1 MTSTKTISTKTGG
14 GTKAGM
20 DKVYLIH
27 RIAILLACG
36 AVFYP
41 ASNPGRITTQISQ
54 YTSLLTSAVSWSSL
68 TGNLNRALNK
78 GYLAV
83 GTFQL
88 LMAASIVVLVGVILA
103 AVGGCMSVGN
113 NRMKRTG
120 LRFPAIGSLLM
131 LGGLAGIYVAYTQV
145 LAADYSKAPANFPGG
160 FYFYLALAVIILG
173 TTVIQLLR
181 SKGAELEARMQMK
194 EDYHLFLLFVP
205 ILALA
210 FVFCYLPL
218 WGWRYAFFD
227 YTAGGTLSM
236 ENFVGLKWFTY
247 LFENA
252 ATRRDMARVLK
263 NTLGISAINIVTM
276 WLPMVF
282 AILLTQVNSKR
293 FRRIVQTLTTIPNF
307 LGWVIVYAIAIAL
320 FSTTGFVN
328 GFLTNIVGTASNT
341 NYLMDSSHMWLKM
354 WLWGTW
360 KGVGWSA
367 IIYIS
372 SISGIDPTL
381 YEAATMDGAG
391 RFGKIWNVTIPQLM
405 PTFFVLLIMGVAGIL
420 SNGLDQ
426 YLVFSN
432 AANGEAIEVLDLYV
446 YNLGIGSGQISVSTV
461 IGMAKSVISILLL
474 FGANAVSKKIRGESI
489 I

>member
-1 MTSTKTISTKTGG
+1 MTSTKEIARP
-14 GTKAGM
+14 AGS
-20 DKVYLIH
+20 KLYLLH
-27 RIAILLACG
+27 RIAILVACA

-41 ASNPGRITTQISQ
+41 ALSPTRITTQISQ
-54 YTSLLTSAVSWSSL
+54 YTSLLTSAISWSSL
-68 TGNLNRALNK
+68 TSGLSRALNR
-78 GYLAV
+78 GYLATS
-83 GTFQL
+83 TFQL
-88 LMAASIVVLVGVILA
+88 LMVASIVCLVGVILS
-103 AVGGCMSVGN
+103 AVGGCMSAGN
-113 NRMKRTG
+113 TRMKRKG
-120 LRFPAIGSLLM
+120 LRFPIIGSLLM
-131 LGGLAGIYVAYTQV
+131 FAGLAGIYVSYTQIV
-145 LAADYSKAPANFPGG
+145 AADYSRAPAYFPMG
-160 FYFYLALAVIILG
+160 FWFYLVLAVVILA
-173 TTVIQLLR
+173 TSLIELVR
-181 SKGAELEARMQMK
+181 SKGAVLEPKMEML
-194 EDYHLFLLFVP
+194 EDYHLFLLFLP

-236 ENFVGLKWFTY
+236 ENFVGLRWFTY
-247 LFENA
+247 LFENE
-252 ATRRDMARVLK
+252 ATRNDLLRVLK
-263 NTLGISAINIVTM
+263 NTLAISGINIITL

-293 FRRIVQTLTTIPNF
+293 FRRVVQTLTTIPNF
-307 LGWVIVYAIAIAL
+307 LGWVIVYAIAVAL

-328 GFLTNIVGTASNT
+328 GFLTNILGTPSDVNW
-341 NYLMDSSHMWLKM
+341 LMDSSHMWLKM

-367 IIYIS
+367 IVYIS

-391 RFGKIWNVTIPQLM
+391 RFAKIWNVTIPQLM
-405 PTFFVLLIMGVAGIL
+405 PTFFVMLLMGIAGIL

-432 AANGEAIEVLDLYV
+432 AANGSAIEVLDLYV
-446 YNLGIGSGQISVSTV
+446 YNLGIGSGQISMSTV
-461 IGMAKSVISILLL
+461 IGMAKSIVSVILL
-474 FGANAVSKKIRGESI
+474 FAANTFSKKVRGESI

>member
-1 MTSTKTISTKTGG
+1 MTSAKTATKQESARGG
-14 GTKAGM
+14 
-20 DKVYLIH
+20 KVYLLH
-27 RIAILLACG
+27 RIAILLACA

-41 ASNPGRITTQISQ
+41 ALSPTRITTKISQ
-54 YTSLLTSAVSWSSL
+54 YTSLLTSSLSWSSL
-68 TGNLNRALNK
+68 TSSLSRALSK
-78 GYLAV
+78 GYLE
-83 GTFQL
+83 TSIFQL
-88 LMAASIVVLVGVILA
+88 LMVASIVLLVGVILS
-103 AVGGCMSVGN
+103 AVGGCMSAGN
-113 NRMKRTG
+113 NRMQRTG
-120 LRFPAIGSLLM
+120 LRYPIIGSVVM
-131 LGGLAGIYVAYTQV
+131 LVGLAGIYVAYTQV
-145 LAADYSKAPANFPGG
+145 VAADYSKAPANFPVG
-160 FYFYLALAVIILG
+160 FWFYLVIAIIILA
-173 TTVIQLLR
+173 TSVFELIQG
-181 SKGAELEARMQMK
+181 KGAVLEPRMEMK
-194 EDYHLFLLFVP
+194 EDYHLFLLFLP
-205 ILALA
+205 ILAIA

-227 YTAGGTLSM
+227 YTAGGTLSW
-236 ENFVGLKWFTY
+236 ENFVGFKWFTY
-247 LFENA
+247 LFQND
-252 ATRRDMARVLK
+252 ATRSDLIRVLK
-263 NTLGISAINIVTM
+263 NTLAISGINIITL

-282 AILLTQVNSKR
+282 AILLTQVNSKK

-307 LGWVIVYAIAIAL
+307 LGWVIVYAIAVAL

-328 GFLTNIVGTASNT
+328 GFLTNVMGTASNA
-341 NYLMDSSHMWLKM
+341 NYLMDSGHMWLKM

-405 PTFFVLLIMGVAGIL
+405 PTFFVMLLMGIAGIL

-432 AANGEAIEVLDLYV
+432 ASNSSSIEVLDLYV
-446 YNLGIGSGQISVSTV
+446 YNLGINSGQISMSTV
-461 IGMAKSVISILLL
+461 IGMAKSIVSVILL
-474 FGANAVSKKIRGESI
+474 FGANTFSKKVRGESI